1 MTYEKG
7 WLEAQFNQVAEGI
20 KTWPYWMV
28 REAGFKDELERRE
41 KENRDEQA

>member
-1 MTYEKG
+1 MEFEKG
-7 WLEAQFNQVAEGI
+7 WLEAQFVRLSEDV

-28 REAGFKDELERRE
+28 REAGFKYELERRE